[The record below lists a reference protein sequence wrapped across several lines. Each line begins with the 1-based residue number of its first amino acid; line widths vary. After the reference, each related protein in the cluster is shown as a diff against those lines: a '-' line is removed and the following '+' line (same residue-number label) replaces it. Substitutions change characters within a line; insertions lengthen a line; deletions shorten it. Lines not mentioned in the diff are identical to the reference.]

1 VVSEVQY
8 DKLAQIRAL
17 YKTDRTIKALFDWA
31 AGRDRDA
38 KETSIDRLVEKIQ
51 VAKPQVIQAC
61 KQLHDVGCG
70 RFMYG
75 RRGAKTRMRWFYSL
89 RSLGKAAKG
98 DTSHLDEINDELD
111 EDDGSAGPVLQAK
124 AGEDTAGRGPSER
137 IEHRFAL
144 RPSISVT
151 ISLPGDLTRKEA
163 ERFAAFIQSLPFES

>member
-1 VVSEVQY
+1 MVYDVHY

-17 YKTDRTIKALFDWA
+17 YRTDRTIKTLFDWA
-31 AGRDRDA
+31 ASRDRDA
-38 KETSIDRLVEKIQ
+38 KETSVDRLVEKLQ
-51 VAKPQVIQAC
+51 VAKPQAIKVC

-70 RFMYG
+70 RLMYG

-98 DTSHLDEINDELD
+98 DTSQLEEINDELD
-111 EDDGSAGPVLQAK
+111 DDDGSAGPVIEAK
-124 AGEDTAGRGPSER
+124 AGEDTAGKGPSER

-144 RPSISVT
+144 RPSISIT
-151 ISLPGDLTRKEA
+151 ISLPEDLTRKEA